1 MEKSQG
7 HSRRSIRLK
16 TKKSL
21 RQQESYPNPEGF
33 GVKEKFLYGIAG
45 AAGWYALT
53 YIFYHN
59 FLVGS
64 ISLLFFLL
72 FFFRYIEKSFH
83 EKKLRGIR
91 REFQEFIQ
99 LLSGAL
105 RTGHSAEN
113 AMAEATDQLVMMEG
127 KNAYMVGVLQIM
139 LSKMSI
145 GEPSEQ
151 VWMEFAEQ
159 CELEEVKEFAKAFA
173 LAKRSG
179 ASMPFIL
186 QKITGQLVLKVQTQQ
201 QIETMLAGKKFE
213 QKIMNLMPAGILL
226 YMSITSPQLLEV
238 MYKTVTGKLI
248 MTICLAIYIV
258 AYLLSERV
266 TRLE

>member
-1 MEKSQG
+1 M
-7 HSRRSIRLK
+7 
-16 TKKSL
+16 
-21 RQQESYPNPEGF
+21 
-33 GVKEKFLYGIAG
+33 YGLAG
-45 AAGWYALT
+45 AVVWYGLT
-53 YIFYHN
+53 YIFYHD
-59 FLVGS
+59 FLAGS
-64 ISLLFFLL
+64 VSLVFFL
-72 FFFRYIEKSFH
+72 FFFFQYVERLLH
-83 EKKLRGIR
+83 EKKLRGVR
-91 REFQEFIQ
+91 REFQEFVQ

-113 AMAEATDQLVMMEG
+113 AMAEAADQLAMMEG
-127 KNAYMVGVLQIM
+127 ENAYMVGVLRMM

-151 VWMEFAEQ
+151 VWLHFAEQ
-159 CELEEVKEFAKAFA
+159 CEIEEIKEFAKAFA

-186 QKITGQLVLKVQTQQ
+186 QKIAAQLVLKVQTQQ

-226 YMSITSPQLLEV
+226 YMSITSPQLLSV
-238 MYKTVTGKLI
+238 MYETVTGKLI
-248 MTICLAIYIV
+248 MTVCLAIYIV

-266 TRLE
+266 TRLK

>member
-1 MEKSQG
+1 M
-7 HSRRSIRLK
+7 
-16 TKKSL
+16 KK
-21 RQQESYPNPEGF
+21 
-33 GVKEKFLYGIAG
+33 KFLYGLAG
-45 AAGWYALT
+45 AAGWYGLT

-59 FLVGS
+59 IFIGS
-64 ISLLFFLL
+64 ISIVPFLVV
-72 FFFRYIEKSFH
+72 FFRWQKQALH
-83 EKKLRGIR
+83 EKQLRCIR
-91 REFQEFIQ
+91 REFQELIQ

-113 AMAEATDQLVMMEG
+113 AMAEAADQLAAMEG
-127 KNAYMVGVLQIM
+127 EHAYLVGVLRVM

-151 VWMEFAEQ
+151 VWLAFANV
-159 CELEEVKEFAKAFA
+159 CEIEEIKEFAKAFA

-186 QKITGQLVLKVQTQQ
+186 QKITVQLVLKVQTQE

-238 MYKTVTGKLI
+238 MYQTITGKLI
-248 MTICLAIYIV
+248 MTVCLAIYIA
-258 AYLLSERV
+258 AYVISAKIIRFK
-266 TRLE
+266 